1 MLSVKNPLTL
11 DSPCL
16 TRNELVTLSGF
27 RLPAR
32 AGRQNVPGLTLEQVR
47 TLERYGAFQDFTLHP
62 SRKHDVVLVW
72 GRRKRGQRRLYS
84 MRDVLVA
91 RLVAWMLRDGLTMRE
106 AILLVRGSSVRVT
119 LSASTAE
126 VVYAWRWGA
135 NPATGAAMS
144 FADVKRFSELRNGY
158 SQPNREWQF
167 PLEWLG
173 FGRDVLPRVRKLR
186 EQQPT
191 IVTHRRPMT
200 PAEIVAEGAQQV
212 AL

>member
-1 MLSVKNPLTL
+1 MKNPLTL

-27 RLPAR
+27 RLPVR

-106 AILLVRGSSVRVT
+106 AILLVRGCFVRVT
-119 LSASTAE
+119 FSASTAE

-135 NPATGAAMS
+135 NPVTGAAMS
-144 FADVKRFSELRNGY
+144 FADMKRFSGVRGD
-158 SQPNREWQF
+158 QEWLF

-200 PAEIVAEGAQQV
+200 PAEIVAENAQQV